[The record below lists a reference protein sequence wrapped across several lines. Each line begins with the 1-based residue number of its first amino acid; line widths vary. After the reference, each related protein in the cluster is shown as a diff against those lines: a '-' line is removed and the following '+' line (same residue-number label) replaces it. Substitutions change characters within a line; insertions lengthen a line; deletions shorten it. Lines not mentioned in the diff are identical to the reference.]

1 MQWEEGLGH
10 SCIFAKAGSKMT
22 TNLSPRFHEVAH
34 WSVWNIRLPVDKLPL
49 RTYYASSTVL
59 GLVPRVAS
67 QHYQLSVI
75 LHRRNPGPKEWNDWP
90 KVVQPKGGKAG
101 LCAPAGCPS
110 QKQRNGMR
118 KRQHL
123 LSKSSPGTSTEVGW
137 DGSNPLTYTPLV
149 GLCDGSAPRQTLWV
163 CLSTPT
169 LWPCNSN
176 LRCLPKSY
184 ESTCPHKDLYT
195 SGSFVRNCQKLENNP
210 NVHLQVNG

>member
-1 MQWEEGLGH
+1 M
-10 SCIFAKAGSKMT
+10 
-22 TNLSPRFHEVAH
+22 
-34 WSVWNIRLPVDKLPL
+34 KLPTGL
-49 RTYYASSTVL
+49 SEIKTPSRQTSAEDLLCIKHCAGPGASSSLTTL
-59 GLVPRVAS
+59 QAQCHFTEEESRAQRVKWLAQGCAAKGRQS
-67 QHYQLSVI
+67 WTLCSCRLS
-75 LHRRNPGPKEWNDWP
+75 L
-90 KVVQPKGGKAG
+90 
-101 LCAPAGCPS
+101 S
-110 QKQRNGMR
+110 KQRNGMR

-149 GLCDGSAPRQTLWV
+149 GLCDGSAPLQTLWV
-163 CLSTPT
+163 CLPTPT

-176 LRCLPKSY
+176 PRCLPKNY